1 MKFNYFKECKT
12 LEDVKKAFRIL
23 AKLYHPDMKTGDT
36 EKFKAINNEY
46 EEAFEYFKNDYNNKA
61 ENKNKQ
67 NKETPEEF
75 REIINV
81 LIRLEGLEIEI
92 CGTWLWLSGNT
103 YKYRDVIK
111 SLKFKWSNSKK
122 EWYFYNGIDEMLK
135 IRGSRTMEEIRE
147 KYGSEI
153 YKSNSTLNYIA

>member
-1 MKFNYFKECKT
+1 MKFNYFRECKT
-12 LEDVKKAFRIL
+12 LEDVKKAFRTL

-103 YKYRDVIK
+103 YKYRDIIK

-135 IRGSRTMEEIRE
+135 IRGSKTMEEIRK
-147 KYGSEI
+147 KYGSEVF
-153 YKSNSTLNYIA
+153 KSNSTLNYIS

>member
-12 LEDVKKAFRIL
+12 LEDVKKVFRTL
-23 AKLYHPDMKTGDT
+23 AKMYHPDMKTGDT
-36 EKFKAINNEY
+36 EMFKAINNEY

-75 REIINV
+75 RDIINV

-103 YKYRDVIK
+103 YKYRDIIK
-111 SLKFKWSNSKK
+111 NLKFKWSNSKK

-135 IRGSRTMEEIRE
+135 IRGSKTMEEIRK
-147 KYGSEI
+147 KYGSEV
-153 YKSNSTLNYIA
+153 YKSNSTLNYIS